1 MAKRCPVCNNL
12 IKDVA
17 LLRCPRC
24 NKLLVT
30 PCNGECSKC
39 GQSKICS
46 TTKIIK

>member
-12 IKDVA
+12 IKDVT

-39 GQSKICS
+39 AGENNIF
-46 TTKIIK
+46 